1 LKKYPNIEP
10 HIDRTN
16 LDSVSMP
23 IELLNNQEKLSLKNH
38 LQLEN
43 EKDLPSFID
52 ENLREILP
60 LRDTG
65 KGFNIN
71 TPHVRKSSK
80 SRRNTTK

>member
-1 LKKYPNIEP
+1 
-10 HIDRTN
+10 
-16 LDSVSMP
+16 MP